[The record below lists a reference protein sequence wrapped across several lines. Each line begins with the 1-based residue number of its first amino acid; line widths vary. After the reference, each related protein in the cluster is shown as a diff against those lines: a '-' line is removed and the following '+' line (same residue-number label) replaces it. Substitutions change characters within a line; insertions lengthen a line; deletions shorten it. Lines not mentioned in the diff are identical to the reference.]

1 VCCMSILV
9 RLRSFFIPATIGLI
23 LMSAAGWYSLFWL
36 PSQHRYLDDRNFRIL
51 KTLSDQIRLSIN
63 GFDKMMDNAADSGIT
78 SETLQPYLNNVASQ
92 LEKPDESES
101 KTAVGDDYGDPP
113 KMAVA
118 ADEGTHFL
126 YLAFKRDARA
136 RYAIR
141 TDLDRLIDKLSPPA
155 IRCPFDALVIA
166 QSDGTVIYQKSL
178 SGIVM
183 ARINTLDDASGETKP
198 GKSDTQ
204 ITLDSLSQSS
214 RLEQVKIAGARYRLY
229 GQPLQLSFAP
239 ADPSGKAARNTPTGA
254 IPKPWILCGL
264 VRADR
269 FRSESQAISYR
280 YILWLS
286 AAILLA
292 ITSYPFLRLHVSS
305 PAERLRASDVISIAV
320 STCFAAATLTFVLLD
335 LKFWQNQ
342 FNHSVDDQMQKLAA
356 AIDSNFENEKN
367 KAFGQLQNFY
377 AENSHKTNALRA
389 ALHEAQA
396 HTGERLQLTQSG
408 AGCNPPWACKVELRS
423 DSDPAVA
430 RLLEN
435 YPYLHY
441 VNWSDYQGKQRVKW
455 TTRKSVTP
463 FLNLNDPSVPYYP
476 AIKTAFQNQGNSGA
490 VPTEG
495 IGSQYSPNTGDN
507 ITIFWRLLDADG
519 NATSGKVDS
528 KAARKLFCASLVTKP
543 ISVFDPVL
551 PGGFQFAVIGPD
563 GTVVFH
569 SDHTRNLR
577 ENFFAET
584 DQNQDVHSRVAMRAA
599 GSLVTNY
606 MGRPNRLY
614 LRPMNANQDELWTV
628 VVFRELHPEETMN
641 LETLSLASIMFFLY
655 AGTLAF
661 LFGLAHWM
669 RRGRVSGSWLWPD
682 SHKAGTYRLL
692 AVINVLV
699 ALLFFFISD
708 LPSSFAVLLSCIFI
722 PVSTLVFNLVMLS
735 RQDDGVGYLERRSE
749 AASSRWQLGYVGTCA
764 ALLTIVAVLP
774 CLSFFKVAFDFEQK
788 LFVESSQLKLAQD
801 IEQRAERLRVRY
813 QGIEMGRYTRKLL
826 ATPEEKTTPYFSY
839 HETLDTTINS
849 AREYDTTL
857 QRDDSAHCSL
867 TDAVSRQHCVEFLLI
882 SFSPLYNQVAADT
895 RYLAEVG
902 SSGMWTWSSSFSPG
916 KVVLTKLEPGQRVL
930 RISSPVTPIAIP
942 WASGQWWVSAV
953 VFMAALSW
961 FVCSTLRGMFLLDLI
976 EPLEINHRSI
986 ECDPKVHHCLFSRRS
1001 KIEKLVLVHLA
1012 QEQLVNPNCRQII
1025 RKLISEG
1032 LVEKRRGLLA
1042 ITDPSFANF
1051 LKRAVTP
1058 EIIQRWERQE
1068 AGVRFT
1074 SLRTSLLVI
1083 GVGVAAFLIY
1093 TQGNVFSTWVTY
1105 MTGLAASVPVFLRLF
1120 EIFRHGGSTGG

>member
-1 VCCMSILV
+1 MSLLV
-9 RLRSFFIPATIGLI
+9 RLRSFFIPAIVGLI
-23 LMSAAGWYSLFWL
+23 LISAAGWYNLFWL
-36 PSQHRYLDDRNFRIL
+36 PSQHRYLDDRNFRTL

-63 GFDKMMDNAADSGIT
+63 AFDKMMDNAADSGIT
-78 SETLQPYLNNVASQ
+78 SEMLQPYLNNVAPQ

-101 KTAVGDDYGDPP
+101 KTAVGDDDSDTP
-113 KMAVA
+113 KKAIA

-126 YLAFKRDARA
+126 YLAFKRDAKA

-198 GKSDTQ
+198 GKSDPQ

-214 RLEQVKIAGARYRLY
+214 RLEQVRIAGARYRLY
-229 GQPLQLSFAP
+229 AQPLQLSFAP
-239 ADPSGKAARNTPTGA
+239 ADPSGKAARSVFTGA

-269 FRSESQAISYR
+269 FRSESQAISYT

-286 AAILLA
+286 AVILLA
-292 ITSYPFLRLHVSS
+292 IASYPFLRLHVSS
-305 PAERLRASDVISIAV
+305 PAERLRASDVIAIAV

-335 LKFWQNQ
+335 LNFWQNQ
-342 FNHSVDDQMQKLAA
+342 FNYSAYDQMRKLAA

-367 KAFGQLQNFY
+367 KALDQLQGFY

-389 ALHEAQA
+389 ALHEAQT
-396 HTGERLQLTQSG
+396 HTGEPLQLTRSG
-408 AGCNPPWACKVELRS
+408 AGCDPPWACKVELRS

-463 FLNLNDPSVPYYP
+463 FLNLDDPSVPYYP
-476 AIKTAFQNQGNSGA
+476 AIKTAFQNQGNSNS

-495 IGSQYSPNTGDN
+495 IGSQYSANTGDN

-519 NATSGKVDS
+519 NPASEKVDS
-528 KAARKLFCASLVTKP
+528 TAARKLFCASLVTKP

-563 GTVVFH
+563 GTVIFH

-614 LRPMNANQDELWTV
+614 MRPMNANQNELWTV

-641 LETLSLASIMFFLY
+641 LEILSLSSILFFLY
-655 AGTLAF
+655 TGALAF
-661 LFGLAHWM
+661 LLGLAHWL

-682 SHKAGTYRLL
+682 SRKADAYRLL
-692 AVINVLV
+692 AVINIVV
-699 ALLFFFISD
+699 ALLFYFISD
-708 LPSSFAVLLSCIFI
+708 LPSSFAVLPSSVFI
-722 PVSTLVFNLVMLS
+722 PVGTVILNLVMLS
-735 RQDDGVGYLERRSE
+735 GQDDGPGSLEKRS
-749 AASSRWQLGYVGTCA
+749 AATSPRWQLAYVGTCT
-764 ALLTIVAVLP
+764 ALLAIVAVLP
-774 CLSFFKVAFDFEQK
+774 CFSFFKVACDFEQK

-801 IEQRAERLRVRY
+801 LEQRAERLRARY
-813 QGIEMGRYTRKLL
+813 QGIEMGRYARKLL

-849 AREYDTTL
+849 ARAYDTTL
-857 QRDDSAHCSL
+857 QRNDSTHCSL
-867 TDAVSRQHCVEFLLI
+867 TNAVSREDCVEFLLI
-882 SFSPLYNQVAADT
+882 SLSPLYNQLAADT

-902 SSGMWTWSSSFSPG
+902 SSGMWSWSSSLSPG
-916 KVVLTKLEPGQRVL
+916 KLVLTKLEPGQKVL
-930 RISSPVTPIAIP
+930 RISSPVTPLAIP
-942 WASGQWWVSAV
+942 WASGQWWMSAAL
-953 VFMAALSW
+953 FMAALFW
-961 FVCSTLRGMFLLDLI
+961 FVRSTLRRMFLLDLI
-976 EPLEINHRSI
+976 EPLERNHHSI
-986 ECDPKVHHCLFSRRS
+986 QCDPKGHHCLFSRRS

-1012 QEQLVNPNCRQII
+1012 QEQLVNPNSRQIV

-1032 LVEKRRGLLA
+1032 HVEKRRGLLT

-1051 LKRAVTP
+1051 LKCATAP
-1058 EIIQRWERQE
+1058 ETIRNWERQE

-1074 SLRTSLLVI
+1074 SLRTSLLVV

-1093 TQGNVFSTWVTY
+1093 TQGDVFSTWVTY

-1120 EIFRHGGSTGG
+1120 EIFHHGGSTGG